1 MCVSKEKQERIFFF
15 SRETYTRIIVI
26 DLIIMELFGVY
37 PVVFFPSKRKDFPR
51 KFCILVCDYYFGLLI
66 LLIIL
71 FGAQQMVLELR
82 LVWKR

>member
-1 MCVSKEKQERIFFF
+1 MLPHKKKQKRFFF

-26 DLIIMELFGVY
+26 DLIIMELFGVC

-51 KFCILVCDYYFGLLI
+51 KFFILVCDYYFGLLI